1 MLESMLDL
9 EDIKPATFR
18 RLTRA
23 EYEQMAELGMFDDE
37 KVELLRGMVVTM
49 SPQGDRHTRTII
61 FLNRRLV
68 ELTNRTLDIRPG
80 TPLAAT
86 DDSEPEPDFTITRHD
101 PAAREHP
108 TTALLV
114 IEVSNSS
121 LRRDRKIKREIY
133 AEAKVPEYWIVD
145 VSKDDDLTVE
155 VYTKPEG
162 STYTQVEVLRDGDVL
177 RALHAPIVIPVA
189 DLPR

>member
-1 MLESMLDL
+1 
-9 EDIKPATFR
+9 
-18 RLTRA
+18 
-23 EYEQMAELGMFDDE
+23 
-37 KVELLRGMVVTM
+37 M
-49 SPQGDRHTRTII
+49 S
-61 FLNRRLV
+61 
-68 ELTNRTLDIRPG
+68 
-80 TPLAAT
+80 AM
-86 DDSEPEPDFTITRHD
+86 PEPDFTITRHD
-101 PAAREHP
+101 PAARQHP